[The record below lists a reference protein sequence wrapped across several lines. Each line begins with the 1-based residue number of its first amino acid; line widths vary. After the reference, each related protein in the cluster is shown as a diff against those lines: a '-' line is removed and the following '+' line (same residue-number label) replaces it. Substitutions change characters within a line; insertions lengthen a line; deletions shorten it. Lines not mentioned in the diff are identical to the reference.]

1 MDLRKLELHLP
12 ASELEAHGTLGAYP
26 VTSPSALNV
35 DFHSHNLGEFDTA
48 LRSLGLKRNGR
59 AGTAALPLALAG
71 QADFLGSWTG
81 SLREAASCGQL

>member
-59 AGTAALPLALAG
+59 DRNRGPARGPHRTG
-71 QADFLGSWTG
+71 RFSWDRG
-81 SLREAASCGQL
+81 PARW